1 MLLSTRFIIIDDD
14 EIINMICTVTLKKMS
29 ADVNIKTFLDPAA
42 ALAHIAADYSDPDED
57 HRAILF
63 LDLSMPV
70 MNGWGFLERFNDFD
84 RAVKARIKIYILS
97 SSDDRRD
104 LDKAK
109 ADANVID
116 YLVKPLTRETI
127 RQVTE
132 SQNNG

>member
-14 EIINMICTVTLKKMS
+14 EINNMICTVTLKKMS

-63 LDLSMPV
+63 LDLSMPI
-70 MNGWGFLERFNDFD
+70 MNGWDFLQRFNEFD

-104 LDKAK
+104 LDKAR
-109 ADANVID
+109 ADANVTD

-132 SQNNG
+132 SQNP

>member
-14 EIINMICTVTLKKMS
+14 EINNMICTVTLKKMS

-84 RAVKARIKIYILS
+84 RAVKARVKIYILS

-127 RQVTE
+127 RQVTQ
-132 SQNNG
+132 SQNP

>member
-14 EIINMICTVTLKKMS
+14 EINNMICAVTLKKIS

-42 ALAHIAADYSDPDED
+42 ALAHIAADYANPDED
-57 HRAILF
+57 HKAILF

-70 MNGWGFLERFNDFD
+70 MNSWDFLQRFNQFD
-84 RAVKARIKIYILS
+84 TAIKDRVKIYILS

-109 ADANVID
+109 SDPNVID

-132 SQNNG
+132 SQNKG

>member
-14 EIINMICTVTLKKMS
+14 EINNMICTVTLKKMS
-29 ADVNIKTFLDPAA
+29 TDVNIKTFLDPAA

-84 RAVKARIKIYILS
+84 RAVKARVKIYILS
-97 SSDDRRD
+97 SSDDLRD

-132 SQNNG
+132 SQNP

>member
-14 EIINMICTVTLKKMS
+14 EINNMICTVTLKKMS

-84 RAVKARIKIYILS
+84 RAVKARVKIYILS

-132 SQNNG
+132 SQNP

>member
-14 EIINMICTVTLKKMS
+14 EINNMICTVTLKKMS
-29 ADVNIKTFLDPAA
+29 TDVNIKTFLDPAA

-84 RAVKARIKIYILS
+84 RAVKARVKIYILS

-132 SQNNG
+132 SQNP

>member
-14 EIINMICTVTLKKMS
+14 EINNMICTVTLKKMS

>member
-1 MLLSTRFIIIDDD
+1 MLLSTRFMIIDDD
-14 EIINMICTVTLKKMS
+14 EINNMICTVTLKKMS

-84 RAVKARIKIYILS
+84 RAVKARVKIYILS

-127 RQVTE
+127 RQVTQ
-132 SQNNG
+132 SQNP

>member
-14 EIINMICTVTLKKMS
+14 EINNMICTVTLKKMS

-132 SQNNG
+132 SQNP